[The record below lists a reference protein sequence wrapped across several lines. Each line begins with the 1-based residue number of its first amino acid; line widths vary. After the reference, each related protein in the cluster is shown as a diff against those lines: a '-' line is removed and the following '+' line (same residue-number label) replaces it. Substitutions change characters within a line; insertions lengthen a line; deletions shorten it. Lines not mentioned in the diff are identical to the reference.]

1 MPRAKILE
9 VTIKSMGEFSDTKEY
24 EMPLHMEL
32 AMRKAELAAQEM
44 TWDQLQI
51 ALLNLYY
58 QRLMETQAV
67 KDMLKEEN
75 IDLEFDAPTDIELT
89 HLALRMINGD
99 DCDDD
104 EDKEGGIGSP
114 F

>member
-1 MPRAKILE
+1 
-9 VTIKSMGEFSDTKEY
+9 MGDFSDTKEFD
-24 EMPLHMEL
+24 MPLHMEL

-58 QRLMETQAV
+58 QRLMETQAI
-67 KDMLKEEN
+67 KDLLKEEN

-89 HLALRMINGD
+89 HLALKMMANEE
-99 DCDDD
+99 CDDD
-104 EDKEGGIGSP
+104 EDDGIPYP

>member
-1 MPRAKILE
+1 
-9 VTIKSMGEFSDTKEY
+9 MGDFSDTKEFD
-24 EMPLHMEL
+24 MPLHMEL

-58 QRLMETQAV
+58 QRLMETQAI
-67 KDMLKEEN
+67 KDLLKEEN
-75 IDLEFDAPTDIELT
+75 IDLEFDNPTDIELT
-89 HLALRMINGD
+89 HLALKMMASEE
-99 DCDDD
+99 CDDD
-104 EDKEGGIGSP
+104 EDDGIPYP

>member
-1 MPRAKILE
+1 
-9 VTIKSMGEFSDTKEY
+9 MGDFSDTKEFD
-24 EMPLHMEL
+24 MPLHMEL

-58 QRLMETQAV
+58 QRLMETQAI
-67 KDMLKEEN
+67 KDLLKEEN

-89 HLALRMINGD
+89 HLALKMMANEE
-99 DCDDD
+99 CDDD
-104 EDKEGGIGSP
+104 EDDGIPHP

>member
-1 MPRAKILE
+1 
-9 VTIKSMGEFSDTKEY
+9 
-24 EMPLHMEL
+24 MPLHMEL

-67 KDMLKEEN
+67 KDLLKEEN
-75 IDLEFDAPTDIELT
+75 IDLEFDVPTDTELT
-89 HLALRMINGD
+89 QLAIKMLTSE
-99 DCDDD
+99 DCEDNEDDD
-104 EDKEGGIGSP
+104 GDIMMP